1 MFQDARDIPT
11 GASLTFDVCII
22 GAGAAGITLA
32 NELSSHNFRIVLL
45 ESGGARRERHTQA
58 LYDGDVVNPHRHGPL
73 ASYRQRRFGGT
84 TTVWGGRC
92 APFDDIDF
100 EYRDYVP
107 YSGWPIAKKDLES
120 YYRRAHDYLDLG
132 EYSYLIRQACPP
144 QQRALIPG
152 LQDSDVID
160 HFLWRFSPP
169 TNFASKFSRALQQL
183 STVTVLLHA
192 NCLKLVTNKEGTT
205 VSFAEV
211 ASLSFNNFRVNAR
224 LFVLATGG
232 LEATRLLLVS
242 NDTHRNGIGNEY
254 DLVGRFYL
262 SHIGGSV
269 GPVRFTPRG
278 GTIGDFYIKTRDD
291 VYCRQTLAIREQVQK
306 KHGLLNLRATLTH
319 PPPSDP
325 DHGSSVCSAMYM
337 LKRFLAGKVPPE
349 YDRDLASRQFHHLL
363 MHVRNVVVDSPALL
377 SFARMWVSKRLL
389 SRRKL
394 PSVTYRSSTNT
405 YFIRYDSEQ
414 SPNPTSRAFLSEKRD
429 VFGTRR
435 LAVDWK
441 FSACD
446 VESVVHSLALMNSYF
461 VSSAVGSLELH
472 HETLSENIT
481 RQINVGSH
489 HLGLTR
495 MASTPHAGVVDNTC
509 RVFGVQNLFVASS
522 AVFSTSSFAN
532 PTLTIVAL
540 AIRLGEHLK
549 ALMSRNPIYCE
560 TAQESRSATLSK

>member
-1 MFQDARDIPT
+1 MFQDAHDIPT

-32 NELSSHNFRIVLL
+32 NELSSHNCRIVLL
-45 ESGGARRERHTQA
+45 ESGGGRRERYTQA
-58 LYDGDVVNPHRHGPL
+58 LYEGDVVDPHRHGPL

-107 YSGWPIAKKDLES
+107 YSGWPITKKDLES

-132 EYSYLIRQACPP
+132 EYSYLISDACPT
-144 QQRALIPG
+144 QQQKLIPG
-152 LQDSDVID
+152 LQGGDVVD
-160 HFLWRFSPP
+160 HFLWRFSRP
-169 TNFASKFSRALQQL
+169 TNFASKFSSALQQ
-183 STVTVLLHA
+183 SSAVTVLLHA
-192 NCLKLVTNKEGTT
+192 NCLRLVTNKEGNTI
-205 VSFAEV
+205 SFAEV
-211 ASLSFNNFRVNAR
+211 ESLSFNKFRVNAR
-224 LFVLATGG
+224 LFLLATGG
-232 LEATRLLLVS
+232 LETARLLLVS
-242 NDTHRNGIGNEY
+242 NDTHRNGIGNDY

-269 GPVRFTPRG
+269 GPVRFTPHG
-278 GTIGDFYIKTRDD
+278 GTIGDFYLKTRDD
-291 VYCRQTLAIREQVQK
+291 VYCRQTLAIREPGQK
-306 KHGLLNLRATLTH
+306 KHGLLNLRVTLTH

-325 DHGSSVCSAMYM
+325 HHGSSVCSAMYM
-337 LKRFLAGKVPPE
+337 LKRILAGKIPPE
-349 YDRDLASRQFHHLL
+349 YDRDLTSLQFNHLL
-363 MHVRNVVVDSPALL
+363 MHVRNVIVDSPALL

-394 PSVTYRSSTNT
+394 PSITYRSPSNT

-414 SPNPTSRAFLSEKRD
+414 SPNPTSRAILSEKRD

-461 VSSAVGSLELH
+461 LSSGVGSLELH
-472 HETLSENIT
+472 HETLSQSIR
-481 RQINVGSH
+481 RQVNVGSH

-495 MASTPHAGVVDNTC
+495 MASTPRAGVVDSNC
-509 RVFGVQNLFVASS
+509 QVFGVHNLFVASS

-549 ALMSRNPIYCE
+549 AVMNRNTIYCG
-560 TAQESRSATLSK
+560 TVQEAVSGYLRK